1 MDPLTLFA
9 LANGAVAAVKKGCQ
23 LYKDIKGAAGDVKA
37 VLKDLDEQFHANHPP
52 DKPAT
57 VTQKNA
63 YIEEKNRVIELNKKQ
78 GETAGIYQELA
89 NYLGDFFDNMNKCIA
104 VIEEEERKNR
114 EEIYDGDE
122 SLGRRA
128 LQLVIMKK
136 QLEQMQV
143 ELREML
149 VYNSPPELGGLW
161 SDVSEMMEKMGGQ
174 QKVLLTRKMREDARK
189 AERRRAKIKHYIE
202 ELVWG
207 GMAIFLGLLM
217 VILMTWVS
225 YDRKQRWPE
234 LEPDLVKQ
242 RQNERRQEHLIWL
255 QAQEERIKKE
265 DQEFN
270 QRQRDFITNQREKES
285 NEETST
291 ADKSA
296 GQQ

>member
-1 MDPLTLFA
+1 MDPITLFA

-57 VTQKNA
+57 VTQRNA

-89 NYLGDFFDNMNKCIA
+89 NYLGDFFDNMNKCMA

-114 EEIYDGDE
+114 EEIYEGNE

-136 QLEQMQV
+136 QLEQMKT

-149 VYNSPPELGGLW
+149 VYDSPPELGGLW
-161 SDVSEMMEKMGGQ
+161 TDVNQMMDEMGGQ
-174 QKVLLTRKMREDARK
+174 QKVLLTRKIREEARA
-189 AERRRAKIKHYIE
+189 AERRRAKFKHYME
-202 ELVWG
+202 ELSYG
-207 GMAIFLGLLM
+207 LFALFMALTMIIM
-217 VILMTWVS
+217 MTYVS
-225 YDRKQRWPE
+225 YDRKNRWPE
-234 LEPDLVKQ
+234 LEPDVLKMKQ
-242 RQNERRQEHLIWL
+242 AERRREHLIWL

-265 DQEFN
+265 D
-270 QRQRDFITNQREKES
+270 
-285 NEETST
+285 EEYSKQQ
-291 ADKSA
+291 KSE
-296 GQQ
+296 

>member
-23 LYKDIKGAAGDVKA
+23 LYKDIKGAAGEVKS
-37 VLKDLDEQFHANHPP
+37 VLKDLDEQFSKAHPP

-57 VTQKNA
+57 
-63 YIEEKNRVIELNKKQ
+63 IEARNQFIQEKNRVIELNKRG

-114 EEIYDGDE
+114 EEIYEGNE

-136 QLEQMQV
+136 QLEQMQT

-149 VYNSPPELGGLW
+149 VYDSPPELGGLW
-161 SDVSEMMEKMGGQ
+161 TDVSHMMKEMGGQ
-174 QKVLLTRKMREDARK
+174 QKILLTRKLREDARR
-189 AERRRAKIKHYIE
+189 AERRRAKIKHYME
-202 ELVWG
+202 ELSY
-207 GMAIFLGLLM
+207 GLFALVM
-217 VILMTWVS
+217 GLTVVILMTYVS

-234 LEPDLVKQ
+234 LEPDVLKIKQ
-242 RQNERRQEHLIWL
+242 AERRKEHLIWL

-265 DQEFN
+265 D
-270 QRQRDFITNQREKES
+270 
-285 NEETST
+285 EEYSKQQ
-291 ADKSA
+291 KSE
-296 GQQ
+296 